1 MISGATVTVKRP
13 GEPSTDRLG
22 NVVPGKPTTETVDDV
37 LIAAPTVDDMEAAR
51 ANGVTLAYTLHFPKP
66 YARSLRGCTVVLPEP
81 WDNGKGYRVVGDPR
95 PYMDA
100 NTPTRW
106 HMPVNVEAADG

>member
-1 MISGATVTVKRP
+1 MISGVSVTVLRP
-13 GEPSTDRLG
+13 GEPTTDRLG
-22 NVVPGKPTTETVDDV
+22 NQVTGEPTAETVDGV
-37 LIAAPTVDDMEAAR
+37 LVASPTVDDMEAAR

-66 YARSLRGCTVVLPEP
+66 YAESLRGCTIVLPEP
-81 WDNGKGYRVVGDPR
+81 WANGEGYRVVGDPR